1 MNEYPQVGEPR
12 VGQKT
17 STIAEPEEAP
27 LRAARLQFVTLTA
40 ILIREELW
48 FVVLAVNLPV
58 VTMGDGTLPEIV
70 DDNRSRIA
78 FTRDPSKWCT
88 SFSK

>member
-1 MNEYPQVGEPR
+1 
-12 VGQKT
+12 
-17 STIAEPEEAP
+17 
-27 LRAARLQFVTLTA
+27 
-40 ILIREELW
+40 
-48 FVVLAVNLPV
+48 VLAVNLPV

>member
-1 MNEYPQVGEPR
+1 MNEYPQVGKPR

-27 LRAARLQFVTLTA
+27 PAPSSTVTVCYFNGDPYS
-40 ILIREELW
+40 RG
-48 FVVLAVNLPV
+48 AVAVSLPV
-58 VTMGDGTLPEIV
+58 VAMEDGTLPEIV

-78 FTRDPSKWCT
+78 FTRVPSK
-88 SFSK
+88 